1 MLQIYDTLHGS
12 IQNNHSF
19 IINTMPEASHIYKSM
34 MYLKKT
40 IPEGSNIRT
49 TMLYLYIM
57 KLVIDLGNT
66 LRKLAFFKGDEMKE
80 FFSFEELDLDKL
92 ERMLDEVPV
101 SASILSSVINY
112 PERLTD
118 ILAARS
124 FFIKLSSST
133 SLPVKL
139 NYDTTE
145 TLGKDRM
152 AAAVA
157 GSHLY
162 PDHNVLVI
170 TAGTCITYDVVS
182 SDKEYLGG
190 AIAPGIDMRF
200 RALNTFTDHL
210 PLIEKSGES
219 ALTGKSTTG
228 SIVSGVQVGAV
239 AEIDG
244 MIKRFRHEYGDLI
257 TILSGGDA
265 KYFDKKLKNN
275 IFAVPNI
282 VLTGLNIILDFNV

>member
-1 MLQIYDTLHGS
+1 
-12 IQNNHSF
+12 
-19 IINTMPEASHIYKSM
+19 
-34 MYLKKT
+34 
-40 IPEGSNIRT
+40 
-49 TMLYLYIM
+49 M

-66 LRKLAFFKGDEMKE
+66 LKKFAFFQKDEMKDYYSRE
-80 FFSFEELDLDKL
+80 DFGLDEL

-101 SASILSSVINY
+101 KASILSSVINY
-112 PERLTD
+112 PERLSD

-124 FFIKLSSST
+124 KFIKLSSNT
-133 SLPVKL
+133 LLPIRL
-139 NYDTTE
+139 NYETPE
-145 TLGKDRM
+145 TLGKDRI

-162 PDHNVLVI
+162 PGHSVLIV
-170 TAGTCITYDVVS
+170 TAGTCITYDIIS
-182 SDKEYLGG
+182 PDKIYLGG

-210 PLIEKSGES
+210 PLLEKSGENT
-219 ALTGKSTTG
+219 LTGKSTAG
-228 SIVSGVQVGAV
+228 SIISGVQQGVL
-239 AEIDG
+239 AEMDGLIDRYG
-244 MIKRFRHEYGDLI
+244 KEYEDLVV
-257 TILSGGDA
+257 ILSGGDA

>member
-1 MLQIYDTLHGS
+1 
-12 IQNNHSF
+12 
-19 IINTMPEASHIYKSM
+19 
-34 MYLKKT
+34 
-40 IPEGSNIRT
+40 
-49 TMLYLYIM
+49 M

-66 LRKLAFFKGDEMKE
+66 LRKLAFFQGDEMKE

-139 NYDTTE
+139 NYDTPE

-162 PDHNVLVI
+162 PGHNVLVI

-219 ALTGKSTTG
+219 ALTGKSTGG
-228 SIVSGVQVGAV
+228 SIISGVQVGAV